1 VRTFSALNLKSAA
14 VRAGSLRRRKG
25 DATRLAI
32 LTSVTLDYLRVE
44 VKA

>member
-25 DATRLAI
+25 GAARLAI
-32 LTSVTLDYLRVE
+32 LTSVTLGYFRVE